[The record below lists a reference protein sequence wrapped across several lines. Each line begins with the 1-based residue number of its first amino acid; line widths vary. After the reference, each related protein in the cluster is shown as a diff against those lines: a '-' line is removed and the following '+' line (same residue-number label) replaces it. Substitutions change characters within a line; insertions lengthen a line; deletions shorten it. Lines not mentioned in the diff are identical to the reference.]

1 MALTLSHSGS
11 FLILETQPSLPAPSP
26 PFPPVPPPPTKA
38 ASPTT
43 AVAAQPEAP
52 TSERPVGASEPCQAT
67 SAFPGRQKK
76 RSQRENGGV
85 GGEAGVGVGAEPTGR
100 ENWGET
106 ETGGWKCLR
115 ERLTESHSQSEGM
128 DCLSGDGGDPPGR
141 KESRRTQAWEE
152 MGKGWSLKQKS
163 CADTVSQCPVEGQS
177 WSLTHTKYP
186 PNSLQEP
193 LGGG

>member
-76 RSQRENGGV
+76 GSQRENGGV
-85 GGEAGVGVGAEPTGR
+85 GGEAGGGSRGR
-100 ENWGET
+100 ANRERKLGRNRNRGMEMSQ
-106 ETGGWKCLR
+106 R
-115 ERLTESHSQSEGM
+115 ERLTESHSQSEGTE
-128 DCLSGDGGDPPGR
+128 CLSGDGGDPRR
-141 KESRRTQAWEE
+141 KESGRTQAWEE

-177 WSLTHTKYP
+177 WSLTHTKRP